1 MAKLYHLKVTISLCF
16 LFILSNSNSQV
27 IILGNGSFNGSNFAG
42 PINSSTSAGA
52 SSRYAYI
59 FPENTVSSLRHND
72 TITSISFLR
81 NGGDSII
88 GNANM
93 KIFMRTTVNS
103 DYGIGNI
110 NWVGLTGTTGM
121 TKVYDKNPQ
130 DEIDSLQGWVRFL
143 FSTPYVVDTV
153 LGKNLE
159 ILVEYIQTSAQSSNI
174 FWTFENSG
182 SVFGYGNNQTK
193 FTRTNGGT
201 LTDTTNVSSELHPT
215 IRIEFPRHDFDI
227 SVGKVYSLGKLP
239 VPSGNV
245 DSVKAIIQNVGKKD
259 ANFKMYL
266 KSAGSNNLIDSANYS
281 LKYLE
286 EKTLS
291 LPSLFPNNTG
301 LDTLLV
307 FAQNDSNSSNNSSS
321 VIRLATG
328 YVYSYKDPTLP
339 IAGGIGFNGNT
350 GDFVAKFHS
359 NQPKNINQITVNFA
373 LSNQKFQ
380 LGIWKSDGP
389 GGKPGTNIW
398 TSDTL
403 TSAPTFISP
412 VLPPVQIDS
421 NFYVGVRQLGTQ
433 NVAFGYQAES
443 PVRSNTFYY
452 AAPLGD
458 SSWVDFAPDAPFKF
472 AIEPRIQADFDLSPT
487 VIYTPLDTIKL
498 SNVSTIAPK
507 AKVINYGAKDITSP
521 YTIKFNIFRYG
532 YLEYTSSYVSSIT
545 DTFYSG
551 DSKIITF
558 DSSFLPKLAGDYDIQ
573 VVSLFPS
580 DQLKD
585 NDTLRSTFI
594 IAAFNDV
601 GPATIFDPS
610 SGYDYEQFVDTIY
623 PTVFIQ
629 NYGLDFQGPF
639 NVRAEIY
646 DSTNTL
652 IYTDSR
658 PYSLTALNSV
668 LASFKTFPCD
678 LKGSFKFV
686 AFTQLLTDVNRVN
699 DTVFRFFK
707 IIRSNDVQ
715 ISSIEYPKN
724 NTSLTPPV
732 SAKKPEAKLENVGD
746 GHIVDNFWSYCE
758 IFYNDSQIY
767 RDSSSLNSFKGIVQT
782 LFFKDFQ
789 PIQKGYYRM
798 RVYSSVPED
807 QYRANDTLYS
817 DFSVGVP
824 DDIEVVSISP
834 PVNSGLQLDSV
845 YESSVTL
852 RNNGYEPQSN
862 PFTLVFKVTKGTSI
876 NYIRIRNLTLD
887 SNETK
892 TFILDT
898 SLQLYSPEVHDV
910 QVYTVL
916 AKDFVKSNDTIQG
929 VYYGK
934 KNYDIG
940 VAKILYPGS
949 GDTILTNIQTINGL
963 VQVVNYGDS
972 LTTDRFSTILNIY
985 TKPTNVLLYSKTID
999 SNFMTKDTLIL
1010 EYPSFGVNGAS
1021 FDVRL
1026 ESYTKWSKD
1035 QFITNDTAGG
1045 ETKFL
1050 LLYDLVADSIIVPQ
1064 NGKTYVNTSGPI
1076 LPQVQLNNKSLVTL
1090 EDFDCKVL
1098 IALVDTQT
1106 LAETIIYRDSVIVQ
1120 GLSASE
1126 IRSFNMLNN
1135 FPILDLDKGVYKAY
1149 LFTDYK
1155 SDQVPSNNSIS
1166 INFRIEKET
1175 SIQDIINH
1183 SIRVYPVPS
1192 SHIINVHFENNVKLP
1207 KTIEVFD
1214 AQGKNVL
1221 SINVSNYDTQ
1231 IDVSKLAN
1239 GVYTLDTGKELIN
1252 IIVEK

>member
-1 MAKLYHLKVTISLCF
+1 
-16 LFILSNSNSQV
+16 
-27 IILGNGSFNGSNFAG
+27 
-42 PINSSTSAGA
+42 
-52 SSRYAYI
+52 
-59 FPENTVSSLRHND
+59 VSSLKHSD

-81 NGGDSII
+81 NGGDSLT
-88 GNANM
+88 GAANM
-93 KIFMRTTVNS
+93 KIFIRTTVNS
-103 DYGIGNI
+103 DYGIGSV
-110 NWVGLTGTTGM
+110 NWVSLTGTTGM

-130 DEIDSLQGWVRFL
+130 VEIDTLQGWVRFL
-143 FSTPYVVDTV
+143 FSKPYVIDTV

-159 ILVEYIQTSAQSSNI
+159 ILVEYAQTSAQTGNI

-182 SVFGYGNNQTK
+182 TVFGYGNNQTK
-193 FTRTNGGT
+193 FTRTNGGV
-201 LTDTTNVSSELHPT
+201 LTDTTNASSELHPT

-245 DSVKAIIQNVGKKD
+245 DSVKAIVQNVGKKD

-266 KSAGSNNLIDSANYS
+266 KSKGANTLIDSANYI

-286 EKTLS
+286 EKIVS
-291 LPSLFPNNTG
+291 LPALFPNNAG
-301 LDTLLV
+301 LDTLYV
-307 FAQNDSNSSNNSSS
+307 EAQIDSNNSNNSSS
-321 VIRLATG
+321 VIRMATN
-328 YVYSYKDPTLP
+328 YVYSYKDPTMP
-339 IAGGIGFNGNT
+339 IAGGIGFNGST

-359 NQPKNINQITVNFA
+359 NQPKNINQITVNFS
-373 LSNQKFQ
+373 LTNQKFQ

-389 GGKPGTNIW
+389 GGIPGTNIW

-421 NFYVGVRQLGTQ
+421 NFYVGVRQIGTQ
-433 NVAFGYQAES
+433 NVAFGYQSEN

-458 SSWVDFAPDAPFKF
+458 SSWIDFAPDAPFKF
-472 AIEPRIQADFDLSPT
+472 AIEPRIQADYDLSPT
-487 VIYTPLDTIKL
+487 LIYTPLDTIKL

-507 AKVINYGAKDITSP
+507 AKVLNYGSKDIVSP
-521 YTIKFNIFRYG
+521 YAIKFNIFRYG
-532 YLEYTSSYVSSIT
+532 YLEYTSSYTPSSN
-545 DTFYSG
+545 DTFFSG

-558 DSSFLPKLAGDYDIQ
+558 DSSFLPQLAGDYNIQ
-573 VVSLFPS
+573 VVSLFSS
-580 DQLKD
+580 DQLRD
-585 NDTLRSTFI
+585 NDTLKSTFI
-594 IAAFNDV
+594 IAAFKDV

-639 NVRAEIY
+639 NVRTEIY

-678 LKGSFKFV
+678 VKGRYKFV

-699 DTVFRFFK
+699 DTVFRFFN

-715 ISSIEYPKN
+715 ISSIVYPKN

-732 SAKKPEAKLENVGD
+732 SVKKPEAKLENVGD
-746 GHIVDNFWSYCE
+746 GHIVDNFWSFCE
-758 IFYNDSQIY
+758 IYYNDSQIY

-789 PIQKGYYRM
+789 PTQKGYYKM

-834 PVNSGLQLDSV
+834 TENSGLQLDSV
-845 YESSVTL
+845 YETSVTL

-862 PFTLVFKVTKGTSI
+862 PFTLVFKVTKGASI
-876 NYIRIRNLTLD
+876 TYIKVRNLTLD
-887 SNETK
+887 SNEIK
-892 TFILDT
+892 TFIVDT
-898 SLQLYSPEVHDV
+898 SLQLLAPEIHDV

-916 AKDFVKSNDTIQG
+916 AKDFVKSNDTIEG
-929 VYYGK
+929 VYFGK

-940 VAKILYPGS
+940 VSKILYPGS
-949 GDTILTNIQTINGL
+949 NDTILTNIQTIRGL

-972 LTTDRFSTILNIY
+972 LSASPFSTVLNIY
-985 TKPTNVLLYSKTID
+985 TKPTNLLLYSKTID
-999 SNFMTKDTLIL
+999 SNFTTKDTLVL
-1010 EYPSFGVNGAS
+1010 EYSSFGVNGSS
-1021 FDVRL
+1021 FNVRL
-1026 ESYTKWSKD
+1026 EAFTKWSKD
-1035 QFITNDTAGG
+1035 QYIVNDTARE

-1050 LLYDLVADSIIVPQ
+1050 LLYDLVADSIIVPL
-1064 NGKTYVNTSGPI
+1064 NGKTYVNTEGPI
-1076 LPQVQLNNKSLVTL
+1076 LPQVQLKNKSLITL
-1090 EDFDCKVL
+1090 EDFECKVL
-1098 IALVDTQT
+1098 IAQVDTQT
-1106 LAETIIYRDSVIVQ
+1106 LAETILYRDSVIVQ
-1120 GLSASE
+1120 GLSTSE
-1126 IRSFNMLNN
+1126 IRSFNMMNN
-1135 FPILDLDKGVYKAY
+1135 FPTLNLDKGVYKAY
-1149 LFTDYK
+1149 LFTDYP

-1175 SIQDIINH
+1175 SIQNIINH
-1183 SIRVYPVPS
+1183 SIHVYPVPS
-1192 SHIINVHFENNVKLP
+1192 SNSISVRFDEGIDLP
-1207 KTIEVFD
+1207 ESIQLFD
-1214 AQGKNVL
+1214 SQGKIVL
-1221 SINVSNYDTQ
+1221 TVNISDYYTQ

-1239 GVYTLDTGKELIN
+1239 GVYTINTGMELIN